1 VQTDLVV
8 PSSVAASR
16 HPANVVAVRT
26 ARKAVRSG
34 VLWGY
39 LFGIQVASA
48 SLGYAS
54 TYKTLAQRAHLA
66 ALFGSNGGLAAI
78 NGPAHDLQ
86 TVAGYT
92 VWKSFMFLII
102 LGAVW
107 GLLIATK
114 LLRGE
119 EDAGRWEL
127 LLAGQTTRRQAAGQ
141 ALIGLGAGL
150 AALWAVT
157 AVITVGVGRSSK
169 VHIATGAAL
178 YFAVALVAGAA
189 LFLAVGALV
198 SQLAAT
204 RRQAAGYAGT
214 ALGIFYAVRLIAD
227 SGRGLGWLRWAT
239 PLGWVEEL
247 EPLTHPRPIA
257 LVPILALVV
266 MLVGLSVYLAG
277 VRDLGTSVFP
287 DRVSTRPDT
296 RLLSGPIGLTVRLV
310 RPTVLGWTAGIG
322 ALSFLMGYIAKQGG
336 DVLTSSSSVARVIA
350 RLGGR
355 GFGAVLYLGFTFLL
369 VALMVAL
376 VAAGQVTAA
385 RSEEAEGRL
394 DHLLVRPLSRSSWM
408 TGRIAVILG
417 IVVASGLLAGIVAW
431 AGSAT
436 QQSGVGLRSLLG
448 AGLNVIPPAV
458 FIVGIGVFVM
468 GVWPRATAVATYG
481 VLTWSVLVEFAGGFI
496 SSNHWVLDTSVFHQ
510 MTSSPAVPP
519 NWTSGLVLVGLGL
532 AAALVG
538 GIAFSRRDLASE

>member
-1 VQTDLVV
+1 
-8 PSSVAASR
+8 
-16 HPANVVAVRT
+16 
-26 ARKAVRSG
+26 
-34 VLWGY
+34 
-39 LFGIQVASA
+39 
-48 SLGYAS
+48 
-54 TYKTLAQRAHLA
+54 
-66 ALFGSNGGLAAI
+66 
-78 NGPAHDLQ
+78 
-86 TVAGYT
+86 
-92 VWKSFMFLII
+92 
-102 LGAVW
+102 
-107 GLLIATK
+107 
-114 LLRGE
+114 
-119 EDAGRWEL
+119 
-127 LLAGQTTRRQAAGQ
+127 
-141 ALIGLGAGL
+141 
-150 AALWAVT
+150 
-157 AVITVGVGRSSK
+157 VGVGRSSK
-169 VHIATGAAL
+169 VQIATGAAL

-247 EPLTHPRPIA
+247 QPLTHPRPIA

-266 MLVGLSVYLAG
+266 MLVGLSVHLAG

-376 VAAGQVTAA
+376 VGAGQVTAA

-408 TGRIAVILG
+408 TGRIAVILA

-448 AGLNVIPPAV
+448 AGLNVVPPAV